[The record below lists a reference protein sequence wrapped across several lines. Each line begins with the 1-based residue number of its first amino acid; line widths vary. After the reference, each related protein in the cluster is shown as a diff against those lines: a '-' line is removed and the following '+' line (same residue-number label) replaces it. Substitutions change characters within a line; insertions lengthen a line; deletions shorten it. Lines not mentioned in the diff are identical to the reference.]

1 MLIKIQWAY
10 QKLQCDLKSQPQTS
24 PTLSLRLEFQYQVQR
39 WLQRWLSVVEM
50 PDLSSNPCK
59 AGSTPATP
67 ALP

>member
-1 MLIKIQWAY
+1 MFIKIQGAY
-10 QKLQCDLKSQPQTS
+10 QKLQCDLKGQPQTS

-39 WLQRWLSVVEM
+39 LKRWLSVVEM

-67 ALP
+67 ALL

>member
-1 MLIKIQWAY
+1 MLIKIQGAY

-24 PTLSLRLEFQYQVQR
+24 PTLSLRLAFQYQVQR
-39 WLQRWLSVVEM
+39 LQRWLSVVEM
-50 PDLSSNPCK
+50 PDLSSNPCN